1 MCNHIIALLYVINHW
16 KATNEKEIPSDLS
29 CTSLPQKWHKPRGDK
44 ITPEPVMKLSFAKAT
59 TDRTQRQRDPVF
71 CYLYDAR
78 AKKIRTVPSSEEVSP
93 VKEKIKARSKHIPFT
108 YLTDDKDNSLKETIF
123 GTLPEGS
130 PLSYQLQDYH
140 STSMEFSA
148 VMPENVHIVTQNA
161 LTYPNIPTSNF
172 TSKITWASDMFPQHI
187 ISYMQSLDI
196 TEAQAIETEAQTVD
210 QANSPLW
217 HQKRK
222 NRLTAS
228 KFGEVLNRKSLPSQA
243 FVKNLF
249 SQRNLSN
256 VSSIA
261 YGSSKEDIARQLY
274 IKKMKSRL
282 QHDITVYSS
291 GLLINPNCPY
301 LGASPDGKLID
312 RSAYDYFGLL
322 EIKCPYSFRNQ
333 TPTEAAENPKC
344 CLENQGGRLQLKR
357 SHNYDF
363 QVTGQMAIAGVNWC
377 DFVVYT
383 NKGIFVERI
392 LLNKELWNKEM
403 FPKLTEFYINYA
415 VSHLNPRRVESRA
428 GNQSDSDHSQ
438 SPSEDA

>member
-1 MCNHIIALLYVINHW
+1 MINHW
-16 KATNEKEIPSDLS
+16 TATKEKEIPSDLS

-44 ITPEPVMKLSFAKAT
+44 ITPEPVMKISFAKAT
-59 TDRTQRQRDPVF
+59 TDRTRRQRDPVF

-78 AKKIRTVPSSEEVSP
+78 GKKIRAVPSVEEVTP
-93 VKEKIKARSKHIPFT
+93 VRETIKTRSKHIPFT
-108 YLTDDKDNSLKETIF
+108 YLTDDKDISLKETIF
-123 GTLPEGS
+123 GSVPEGS

-148 VMPENVHIVTQNA
+148 IMPEKVHTVTLNDI
-161 LTYPNIPTSNF
+161 TYPNVPTSNY
-172 TSKITWASDMFPQHI
+172 TSKITFSLDTFPQHI

-196 TEAQAIETEAQTVD
+196 TEGQAIETEAQTVD

-228 KFGEVLNRKSLPSQA
+228 KFGDVLNRKSLPSQA

-249 SQRNLSN
+249 SQRSLSN
-256 VSSIA
+256 VDSVA
-261 YGSSKEDIARQLY
+261 YGSSKEDIARKLY

-282 QHDITVYSS
+282 QHDIRVYNS

-312 RSAYDYFGLL
+312 RSVYDHFGLL
-322 EIKCPYSFRNQ
+322 EIKCPYSFRNH

-344 CLENQGGRLQLKR
+344 CLEKLTGRLQLKR
-357 SHNYDF
+357 SHNYYL
-363 QVTGQMAIAGVNWC
+363 QVTGQMALAGVNWC

-383 NKGIFVERI
+383 NKGMFVERI
-392 LLNKELWNKEM
+392 ILDKELWNKEM

-415 VSHLNPRRVESRA
+415 ISHLNPRGAEQTG
-428 GNQSDSDHSQ
+428 GNQSNSDHSQ
-438 SPSEDA
+438 SPSEDP